1 MNANGNKGVP
11 AVKSGKRGETKK
23 ATSVSCKPQADR
35 DREEQSRQRD

>member
-11 AVKSGKRGETKK
+11 AVKSGKRGETK

-35 DREEQSRQRD
+35 NREEQSRQRD